1 MKLWQGVLKELGQL
15 TEKITNRLRVNSLKG
30 FFSLFLVGISLSVAI
45 AACRLSKSTT
55 PPTPL
60 WLYPLLHCLLQ
71 N

>member
-45 AACRLSKSTT
+45 AACSGDTSCS
-55 PPTPL
+55 
-60 WLYPLLHCLLQ
+60 LLIANC
-71 N
+71 